1 MDQRETWKRKKKKQ
15 MPSRLVVLSF
25 SLPFLCSK
33 MAASL
38 KKGIHHT
45 HWKTKTKKKK
55 TAVATGDTQQKKKS
69 LLKRFFMYPK
79 LVGREQQEEKLV
91 VYF

>member
-25 SLPFLCSK
+25 SLPFLYSK

-55 TAVATGDTQQKKKS
+55 TAVATGDTQQKKS